1 MRQTHVVRLDALQLA
16 WLQELGVEAALL
28 RPYAPSRPH
37 SSIPPPPSRP
47 APLPNAPQGGQQVR
61 ATIRHPVAAPT
72 SKQPQPQPHVPPHRT
87 PHLACQVYAARTDA
101 MPHAPR
107 ADWLIVSET
116 PAVGDAHTLIPGRAA
131 QLLDAILAAIGMHPT
146 DAVWRFPAH
155 PATPSP
161 HTAADRTPTQQDQ
174 IKDRVSAVRPA
185 CILALGRTA
194 ATALLH
200 TTQTLQSLRGKVWS
214 YVDATGQSTPVVA
227 TYPPGWLLANPQHKV
242 DVWRD
247 LLLARAAQSGIL

>member
-1 MRQTHVVRLDALQLA
+1 M
-16 WLQELGVEAALL
+16 
-28 RPYAPSRPH
+28 PYAPS
-37 SSIPPPPSRP
+37 
-47 APLPNAPQGGQQVR
+47 
-61 ATIRHPVAAPT
+61 
-72 SKQPQPQPHVPPHRT
+72 
-87 PHLACQVYAARTDA
+87 
-101 MPHAPR
+101 

-116 PAVGDAHTLIPGRAA
+116 SAAGDARTLMRGRAA
-131 QLLDAILAAIGMHPT
+131 QLLDAMLAAVGMHPT
-146 DAVWRFPAH
+146 DAVWRFAAH
-155 PATPSP
+155 PVASSP
-161 HTAADRTPTQQDQ
+161 HSGTDHAPIQADQ

-214 YVDATGQSTPVVA
+214 YTDAAGQSTPVVA

-247 LLLARAAQSGIL
+247 LLLARAAQSADT